1 MTITKC
7 YVDLFND
14 TLTTAGF
21 SRSSKL
27 FYRIKGNTIQSILL
41 DTISPFRLFY
51 TVYPYWCHR
60 FMGIKC
66 NQSIELLKK
75 ALWAQGPMST
85 MGVFY
90 KDLNDDEL
98 QRVMQSC
105 LQMVINKIIPYFD
118 SHTDE
123 SSCLSA
129 SFEPTIFV
137 SSDEP
142 VICNG
147 NEFWANTKISSWKHP
162 YLLLWKA
169 YLDGSFSDAYRM
181 LENDVRNFKS
191 SERKQYYRD
200 NALKSNYMKN
210 IQEHVA
216 ILAETCP
223 EMSTDEA
230 YTEAYRIW
238 GPKDI
243 DVEAYLDERCNRFM
257 KIQYKVFLSRMQ
269 ENDINWIKNIRDE
282 ETAIMKKAFADVYGI
297 KFD

>member
-7 YVDLFND
+7 YVDTFKD
-14 TLTTAGF
+14 TLIAAGF
-21 SRSSKL
+21 RRSGKL
-27 FYRIKGNTIQSILL
+27 FYRSKGDTIQSILL
-41 DTISPFRLFY
+41 DTLSPFRLFY

-60 FMGIKC
+60 FVGIKC

-75 ALWAQGPMST
+75 ALWAQGAMST

-90 KDLNDDEL
+90 RDLDDDDL

-123 SSCLSA
+123 ASCLSA
-129 SFEPTIFV
+129 SFEPTVFV

-142 VICNG
+142 VICDG
-147 NEFWANTKISSWKHP
+147 NEFWATTKICSWKHQ

-181 LENDVRNFKS
+181 MENDVRNYRS
-191 SERKQYYRD
+191 SERERYERD

-210 IQEHVA
+210 IQQHIA

-223 EMSTDEA
+223 EMSADEA
-230 YTEAYRIW
+230 YAEAYRIW
-238 GPKDI
+238 GPNDT
-243 DVEAYLDERCNRFM
+243 DVEAYLDKSCNGFI
-257 KIQYKVFLSRMQ
+257 KAQYSVFLSRMQ